1 MVHRDPKESLR
12 GPNVPFHI
20 FCTVSHCIPM
30 PLPRVLTTLP
40 RPCPAGDTFPRPQGE
55 RSFFLQPGERLQD
68 GIQDVFVLSE
78 DEGLLL
84 QALQTIKD
92 TSEVTQGAPRLT
104 GSPGGTWEKLGV
116 QGAWDARGNQE

>member
-1 MVHRDPKESLR
+1 ML
-12 GPNVPFHI
+12 
-20 FCTVSHCIPM
+20 
-30 PLPRVLTTLP
+30 LPRVLTTLP
-40 RPCPAGDTFPRPQGE
+40 RPCPAGDTFPHPQGE